1 MPVEPHVG
9 HRCCADNGAPHGLLH
24 GRKHLALL
32 HKTDLGLLRVHV
44 DIHLGWVDVDQDH
57 GQRIAAHGQQC
68 MVRLD
73 DCVGQAAVFDIP
85 PVDKQF
91 DRAAG
96 GARQAGQAD
105 IAADLDPR
113 RRIRRHTLA
122 PKIHIQRQCVQRS
135 SVAVHPCRQTDHL
148 QGLLA
153 AIDQDQYIEQLPAA
167 GRLKDQ
173 PPFVDKAQTALWV
186 GQGIALDNIGDLSG
200 FCSGAAQ
207 KFLACRHIKKQ
218 MFDRDGRSDRRA
230 GASRRQQ
237 SAALDAQAGSKG
249 LAACAAGQSDLAHSR
264 DAVQRF
270 PTKAK
275 GGNLVE
281 VFGRDQFARRVAFKG
296 QRQLLDRN
304 PRPVV
309 GHTKQPAPP
318 FAHFDPNFGRTR
330 IDAVFQ
336 QLFGHIGR
344 SLNDLACGDLGG
356 NIGCKELDRHGESCS
371 ISNRCQSGHRQL
383 QAQNGLRSLC

>member
-1 MPVEPHVG
+1 
-9 HRCCADNGAPHGLLH
+9 
-24 GRKHLALL
+24 
-32 HKTDLGLLRVHV
+32 
-44 DIHLGWVDVDQDH
+44 
-57 GQRIAAHGQQC
+57 
-68 MVRLD
+68 MVRLND
-73 DCVGQAAVFDIP
+73 RVGQAAVFDIP

-105 IAADLDPR
+105 VAADLDPR
-113 RRIRRHTLA
+113 RQIRRRTLA
-122 PKIHIQRQCVQRS
+122 TKIHIQRQRVQRS
-135 SVAVHPCRQTDHL
+135 GVAAHPCRQTDHL

-153 AIDQDQYIEQLPAA
+153 AIDQDQHIEQFPAA

-173 PPFVDKAQTALWV
+173 PPFVDKAQAALRV
-186 GQGIALDNIGDLSG
+186 GQGIALDNAGDLSG
-200 FCSGAAQ
+200 FCGGAAQ
-207 KFLACRHIKKQ
+207 KFLARRHIKEQ
-218 MFDRDGRSDRRA
+218 MFYRDSRSDRRA

-237 SAALDAQAGSKG
+237 NTALDAQAGSKR
-249 LAACAAGQSDLAHSR
+249 LAARAAGQRDLAHR
-264 DAVQRF
+264 CNAVQGF
-270 PTKAK
+270 PAKAK

-281 VFGRDQFARRVAFKG
+281 VVGRDQFARRVAFKG

-304 PRPVV
+304 PRTVV

-344 SLNDLACGDLGG
+344 SLNDLACGDLGS
-356 NIGCKELDRHGESCS
+356 NIGCKKLDRHGESCS
-371 ISNRCQSGHRQL
+371 ISGRCQSGHRQL
-383 QAQNGLRSLC
+383 QAQNGLRSPC